1 MQTLFHNIAQAHRRG
16 ESLVLC
22 TVIERFGSAPRG
34 SGAMMAVFSDGTT
47 AGTIGGGA
55 VEYETIRCAISA
67 LSDGI
72 ARSKTFLLTPNDAA
86 DIGMICGGSVTVRI
100 SPFLGTDAAFSR
112 MLDTLLPQLG
122 MRTDSHLL
130 LLMGS
135 DSDRFSLLMDGAPLP
150 MMDGAPLPNDV
161 RLPDVLPPHPALYKD
176 DPQSTAAFLLPLT
189 FAQTVYVF
197 GGGHVAAELVP
208 LLTRVDFSVIVY
220 EDRAEFCNAARFPT
234 AHGTILG
241 SFSEVSSHV
250 SVTDRDFLVIM
261 TRGHQADYE
270 VLRQALRTPARYIGV
285 IGSRKKVA
293 ATRERLLTD
302 GFTQSDLSRIH
313 SPIGL
318 PILAET
324 PAEIAVSIAAEL
336 IAERGKI
343 RKA

>member
-1 MQTLFHNIAQAHRRG
+1 MQTLFQNIAQAHRRG

-72 ARSKTFLLTPNDAA
+72 AQSKTFLLTPNDAA

-100 SPFLGTDAAFSR
+100 SPILGTDASFSAL
-112 MLDTLLPQLG
+112 LDRLLPQLSR
-122 MRTDSHLL
+122 RTDSHLL

-135 DSDRFSLLMDGAPLP
+135 DSDRFSLL
-150 MMDGAPLPNDV
+150 MDGAPLPNDV

-324 PAEIAVSIAAEL
+324 PAEIAVSIAAEM
-336 IAERGKI
+336 IAERGRT